1 MTAVRRLRGAPV
13 PDPVPPPVDPDVDL
27 HLARDRAELRRH
39 PALVLG
45 AISAGG
51 VIGALARHGVQ
62 AVLPHR
68 PAAFGWATFAVNVAG
83 CLLIGVLMV
92 LVTRVWA
99 GRPLLRPFLGVGVL
113 GGFTT
118 FSTYVVDA
126 QQAVRA
132 GAVPTALVYLAG
144 TVASALV
151 AVWAGTALTAWLVAR
166 APSRAR
172 GAVPAPG
179 HRAGGGAR

>member
-1 MTAVRRLRGAPV
+1 M

-45 AISAGG
+45 AISVGG
-51 VIGALARHGVQ
+51 VTGALARHGVQ
-62 AVLPHR
+62 VLLPHR
-68 PAAFGWATFAVNVAG
+68 PAAFGWATFAVNVVG

-92 LVTRVWA
+92 LVTQVWT

-126 QQAVRA
+126 QQAMHA
-132 GAVPTALVYLAG
+132 GAVPIAVAYLAG

-151 AVWAGTALTAWLVAR
+151 AVWAGTALAARVVAR
-166 APSRAR
+166 TPPRAG
-172 GAVPAPG
+172 GAVPASG
-179 HRAGGGAR
+179 HRADGGAR